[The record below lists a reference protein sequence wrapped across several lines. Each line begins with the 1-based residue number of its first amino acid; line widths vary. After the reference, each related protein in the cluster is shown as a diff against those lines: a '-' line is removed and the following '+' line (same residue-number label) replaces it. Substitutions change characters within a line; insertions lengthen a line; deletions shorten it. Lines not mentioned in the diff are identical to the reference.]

1 MVQLEDY
8 KLESASSSRLLMF
21 GEIHYKTSASLLV
34 DLINNFAPQM
44 HSKKC
49 LFLEFS
55 SAVDPH
61 EMISKVEGALATLPA
76 GPSEERSDYT
86 QMLSYFKPLI
96 TAADKKGLK
105 VFSVD
110 HPKNFGQGMPLNER
124 DEAMKSRISELLGPQ
139 GSCDDAIMFV
149 GKAHITADEPNRTVL
164 AKLLKNTNIQM
175 TTVNVVEASDAV
187 PQEFASWGK
196 LCTSPPFEPKGGTY
210 IFSNEVISPDVE
222 MWPNYKGKNVLSGKW
237 KDFDFTVL
245 AP

>member
-1 MVQLEDY
+1 MIKLEDY
-8 KLESASSSRLLMF
+8 KLEPASSSRFLMF
-21 GEIHYKTSASLLV
+21 GEIHYKTSTPLLV
-34 DLINNFAPQM
+34 NLINNFAPQM
-44 HSKKC
+44 RSKKC

-61 EMISKVEGALATLPA
+61 EMISKVEGALAALPA
-76 GPSEERSDYT
+76 GPSEERSDYN
-86 QMLSYFKPLI
+86 QMLSYFKPLVV
-96 TAADKKGLK
+96 TADKKGLK

-139 GSCDDAIMFV
+139 GPCDDAIMFV

-164 AKLLKNTNIQM
+164 AKLLKSTNIQM
-175 TTVNVVEASDAV
+175 TTVNVVEGSDPV
-187 PQEFASWGK
+187 PQEFVSWGK
-196 LCTSPPFEPKGGTY
+196 LCASPPFESKGDTY
-210 IFSNEVISPDVE
+210 IFPNELISFDVE
-222 MWPNYKGKNVLSGKW
+222 MWPNYKGKNVFSGRW